1 MTFEELAEF
10 DRRMSEEKGISVLC
24 GVDEAGRGPLAGPVV
39 AACLVAYALLRY
51 KSGKTKIN
59 PVYEFED

>member
-1 MTFEELAEF
+1 ML
-10 DRRMSEEKGISVLC
+10 INV
-24 GVDEAGRGPLAGPVV
+24 VV